1 MAQNEVKAEPN
12 LSRIIFE
19 TWLIIA
25 PLVRSLT
32 MTAFLFNLQ
41 SGRWTKGDLRHLIHF
56 NHVVRQVTYNDNT
69 DDFSV
74 VVKSLVED
82 KDIPVQKFNYL
93 IVATGHFS
101 VPSVPSFPGI
111 QEFPGRVMHSHDF
124 RNAYQ
129 FQGQT
134 LLVVGS
140 SYSAEDIALQNL
152 KYGAKRIIC
161 SYKTRPMGFKW
172 PTEITERPLL
182 TKIEGKTVHFKDGT
196 TADVDAIILCT
207 GYYFH
212 FPFLE
217 ERLRLKTRNIL
228 YPAGMYKNVL
238 WTEAGKNKF
247 FYIGMQNQVYS
258 FTMFDAQAKWTV
270 NCITGELKLPDK
282 EAMEE
287 DIAKW
292 IAK

>member
-1 MAQNEVKAEPN
+1 
-12 LSRIIFE
+12 
-19 TWLIIA
+19 
-25 PLVRSLT
+25 
-32 MTAFLFNLQ
+32 
-41 SGRWTKGDLRHLIHF
+41 
-56 NHVVRQVTYNDNT
+56 
-69 DDFSV
+69 
-74 VVKSLVED
+74 
-82 KDIPVQKFNYL
+82 
-93 IVATGHFS
+93 
-101 VPSVPSFPGI
+101 
-111 QEFPGRVMHSHDF
+111 
-124 RNAYQ
+124 
-129 FQGQT
+129 
-134 LLVVGS
+134 
-140 SYSAEDIALQNL
+140 
-152 KYGAKRIIC
+152 
-161 SYKTRPMGFKW
+161 MGFKW
-172 PTEITERPLL
+172 PPEITERPLV
-182 TKIEGKTVHFKDGT
+182 TKIVGKTVHFKDGT

-238 WTEAGKNKF
+238 WTEAGNNKF